1 MDRYRI
7 PVKFMMKGYVDTP
20 CKDLKSAVAYAL
32 HPDTP
37 LPKDREYV
45 AESLEVDIGRLYA
58 DARASFPNSD
68 GRNSVWRFCYAH
80 IPPYSCSDSVV
91 PLQFIRS
98 FLQNFHSF

>member
-68 GRNSVWRFCYAH
+68 AEYFQELLNELERRKKGGVE
-80 IPPYSCSDSVV
+80 
-91 PLQFIRS
+91 
-98 FLQNFHSF
+98 

>member
-45 AESLEVDIGRLYA
+45 AESLEVDIGRRYA

-68 GRNSVWRFCYAH
+68 AEYFQELLNELERRKKGGVE
-80 IPPYSCSDSVV
+80 
-91 PLQFIRS
+91 
-98 FLQNFHSF
+98 

>member
-1 MDRYRI
+1 MDKYRI

-68 GRNSVWRFCYAH
+68 AEYFQELLNELERRKKGGVE
-80 IPPYSCSDSVV
+80 
-91 PLQFIRS
+91 
-98 FLQNFHSF
+98 

>member
-37 LPKDREYV
+37 LPL
-45 AESLEVDIGRLYA
+45 SLI
-58 DARASFPNSD
+58 
-68 GRNSVWRFCYAH
+68 H
-80 IPPYSCSDSVV
+80 IWLGNPKGTVEWK
-91 PLQFIRS
+91 Q
-98 FLQNFHSF
+98 

>member
-20 CKDLKSAVAYAL
+20 CKDLKSAVAYAP

-68 GRNSVWRFCYAH
+68 AEYFQELLNELERRKKGGVE
-80 IPPYSCSDSVV
+80 
-91 PLQFIRS
+91 
-98 FLQNFHSF
+98 